1 MDALTAKLGK
11 LSKPQIILT
20 AAGAGIAM
28 AIAYR
33 LADRTLDSVLP
44 KKKPE
49 EEETL
54 DDNNSLEPT
63 DNLLFCWFL

>member
-1 MDALTAKLGK
+1 MDALTAKLGRM
-11 LSKPQIILT
+11 SKPQIILT

-33 LADRTLDSVLP
+33 LADRTLDSIIP
-44 KKKPE
+44 KKKVE

-54 DDNNSLEPT
+54 DEPKAHPAPPA
-63 DNLLFCWFL
+63 

>member
-33 LADRTLDSVLP
+33 LADRQ
-44 KKKPE
+44 PE
-49 EEETL
+49 L
-54 DDNNSLEPT
+54 RSILEIT
-63 DNLLFCWFL
+63 IERDHNLVPRPAGGKGHV